1 MAIED
6 DNPPR
11 PEHEAGRGGPSFRM
25 LLVAALVVLVLGAVG
40 GGWAMNRFLADKAAP
55 TAPRSI
61 DLAPSSGTAAAPSQQ
76 PLLVAPVDGAGALTT
91 RVAELEQRLSRITLE
106 AASASGNASRAERL
120 LVALAARRALDRG
133 MPLDYLDAQLRL
145 RFGDDKPNAVNTI
158 LETARNPITLE
169 QLRARLEGLAPQL
182 IGRSADGGGFWTA
195 LRREMSELFVI
206 RRADTPSTRAAER
219 LDRARRYLA
228 GGQVDEAVK
237 EVQALPGAAAAND
250 WLIDARRYNEARR
263 ALDVIET
270 AAILE
275 PRDGAAAAMAEKQAD
290 PTP

>member
-6 DNPPR
+6 DKPAR
-11 PEHEAGRGGPSFRM
+11 PEHETGRGGPSLRM
-25 LLVAALVVLVLGAVG
+25 LLIAALLVMLAGAVA
-40 GGWAMNRFLADKAAP
+40 GGWAVNRLLGDK
-55 TAPRSI
+55 R
-61 DLAPSSGTAAAPSQQ
+61 APSATRTVDQPSAGGVAAAPSQP
-76 PLLVAPVDGAGALTT
+76 PLVVAPVDGAGALTT

-158 LETARNPITLE
+158 IETARNPITLE

-228 GGQVDEAVK
+228 GGQVDQAVK
-237 EVQALPGAAAAND
+237 EVQTLPGAAAAND

-275 PRDGAAAAMAEKQAD
+275 PRDGAAAMAETQAD
-290 PTP
+290 ATP